1 MTSLPKELRMVS
13 NMIHMGER
21 IQYGRETTLKDK
33 AADEIEH
40 LQAKAKAKAE
50 AAVVGDWEAGCNK
63 LGK

>member
-21 IQYGRETTLKDK
+21 IQYGRETTLMDK

-40 LQAKAKAKAE
+40 LQAKAE
-50 AAVVGDWEAGCNK
+50 AALLEIRRK
-63 LGK
+63 RGK